1 MRLDEKNGHTKWMMA
16 LKRKKPKEQTKAAI
30 KRLIMYEN
38 YTFCLFND
46 TTILRS
52 QNRFK
57 SNYRDVYTEEV
68 NKIALS
74 SDDNKRS
81 QTFDKVTTYPHK
93 TNALKCVR
101 AKGW

>member
-1 MRLDEKNGHTKWMMA
+1 MRLDKKHGHTNWMMTV
-16 LKRKKPKEQTKAAI
+16 KRKKPKEQKKAAI

-46 TTILRS
+46 MTILRS

-57 SNYRDVYTEEV
+57 SDYRDVYTEEV

-93 TNALKCVR
+93 ANALKCVR
-101 AKGW
+101 AK

>member
-1 MRLDEKNGHTKWMMA
+1 MRLDKKHGHTNWMMTV
-16 LKRKKPKEQTKAAI
+16 KRKKPKEQKKAAI

-57 SNYRDVYTEEV
+57 SDYRDVYTEGV

-93 TNALKCVR
+93 ANALRLV
-101 AKGW
+101 